1 MLESTLKEIE
11 LRYDNSDRKIFDDFR
26 VPTLENAKSN
36 VKNFFSTYLLE
47 ITTYFY
53 RFLIFELVTLVQFSR
68 NFFKSI
74 M

>member
-36 VKNFFSTYLLE
+36 VKNFFLPTFWKLLPTF
-47 ITTYFY
+47 I
-53 RFLIFELVTLVQFSR
+53 VFSSL
-68 NFFKSI
+68 N
-74 M
+74 

>member
-47 ITTYFY
+47 ITDLGS
-53 RFLIFELVTLVQFSR
+53 LICTIYDDR
-68 NFFKSI
+68 
-74 M
+74 

>member
-26 VPTLENAKSN
+26 VPTFENAKYN
-36 VKNFFSTYLLE
+36 VKNFSTYLLE
-47 ITTYFY
+47 IATYFY

-68 NFFKSI
+68 IFFKSI